1 MKSMLNAILRGLMRR
16 SDAVGEVRTG
26 TKLVDAV
33 PPKTSVIVSSVT
45 VPAGTYVVF
54 GNVAYNVSEEV
65 LTICSIAT
73 PERQVAVVRGTMGA
87 GGGDCAS
94 CVVTMTESTEIRLRA
109 YHAASHA
116 TPIAIADLNVVRIK

>member
-54 GNVAYNVSEEV
+54 GNVAYNVSEDV

-73 PERQVAVVRGTMGA
+73 PERQMAVVRGTMEA
-87 GGGDCAS
+87 GGGDCVS
-94 CVVTMTESTEIRLRA
+94 CGVTMTENTEIRLCA
-109 YHAASHA
+109 YQVAAYA
-116 TPIAIADLNVVRIK
+116 IPIAIANLNVVRIK